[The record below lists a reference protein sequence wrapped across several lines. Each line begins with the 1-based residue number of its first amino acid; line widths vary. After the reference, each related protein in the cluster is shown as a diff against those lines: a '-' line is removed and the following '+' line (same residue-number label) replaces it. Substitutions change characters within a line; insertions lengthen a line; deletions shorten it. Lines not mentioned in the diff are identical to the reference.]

1 MRSDTLCYIQHNH
14 AATGT
19 GIDAAMASLAKQ
31 RKVENKR
38 LNMKSIQELPRLLRE
53 FNGIDEAEVHNHVN
67 VRLLRK

>member
-1 MRSDTLCYIQHNH
+1 
-14 AATGT
+14 
-19 GIDAAMASLAKQ
+19 MASLAKQ

-38 LNMKSIQELPRLLRE
+38 LNMKSIQELPRQLRE